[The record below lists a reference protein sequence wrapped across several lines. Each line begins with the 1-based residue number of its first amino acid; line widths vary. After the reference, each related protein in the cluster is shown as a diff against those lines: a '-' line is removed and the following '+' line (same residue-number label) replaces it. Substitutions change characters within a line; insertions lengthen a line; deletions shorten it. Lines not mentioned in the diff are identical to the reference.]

1 MPTVSQVLT
10 PERSSR
16 IVFPIFTDETPA
28 VLTFGQLI
36 TPTWSLTTRS
46 GRIINGREDEVLT
59 ALYVILTD
67 DDLVMIDDDPWR
79 VVTFEAFYN
88 SVTYGN
94 LRVNDQYEFPIAPL
108 TKVS

>member
-1 MPTVSQVLT
+1 MPTVSQT
-10 PERSSR
+10 PTAEKSTR
-16 IVFPIFTDETPA
+16 IIFPVFTDETPA

-46 GRIINGREDEVLT
+46 GRFINNRENVVLT
-59 ALYVILTD
+59 TLYVVLTNT
-67 DDLVMIDDDPWR
+67 DLVMIDDDPWR

-88 SVTYGN
+88 SATYGN

-108 TKVS
+108 VKVF